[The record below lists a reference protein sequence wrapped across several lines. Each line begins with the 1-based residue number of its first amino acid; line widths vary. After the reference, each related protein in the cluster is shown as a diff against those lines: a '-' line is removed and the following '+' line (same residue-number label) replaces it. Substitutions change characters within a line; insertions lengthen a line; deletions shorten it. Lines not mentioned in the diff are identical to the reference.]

1 MQRNMFHDQESLGI
15 LVESRVTTLY
25 SGVSAGGNV
34 EWRLRMGVLAPR
46 ARIPGFYLRP
56 SPHYLRFAKLLSLA
70 VPDKRG

>member
-1 MQRNMFHDQESLGI
+1 MQRNMFQDLESLGI

-34 EWRLRMGVLAPR
+34 DWQLRTGILAPR

-56 SPHYLRFAKLLSLA
+56 SPHYFCFAKLLSLA